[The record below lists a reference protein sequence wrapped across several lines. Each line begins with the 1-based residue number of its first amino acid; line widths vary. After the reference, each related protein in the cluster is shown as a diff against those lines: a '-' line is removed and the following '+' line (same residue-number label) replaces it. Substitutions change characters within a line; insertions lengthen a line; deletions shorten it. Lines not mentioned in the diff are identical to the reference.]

1 MNELGIV
8 LKQLRENRNYTIKE
22 LSEKSKVGNGT
33 IGDIERGKNKTTI
46 KTLEKLSKALNLTES
61 ERERLFSTYVSK
73 DISEKILEPKM
84 NKRERNQFEN
94 ILNSASHL
102 FNDEKVSEEDKMKM
116 RDSLLEAFYDAK
128 SKNKRK

>member
-1 MNELGIV
+1 ML
-8 LKQLRENRNYTIKE
+8 L
-22 LSEKSKVGNGT
+22 
-33 IGDIERGKNKTTI
+33 
-46 KTLEKLSKALNLTES
+46 LNLTES
-61 ERERLFSTYVSK
+61 ERERLFSTYVPK

-84 NKRERNQFEN
+84 NKRERNQFES
-94 ILNSASHL
+94 ILNSASHF

>member
-1 MNELGIV
+1 
-8 LKQLRENRNYTIKE
+8 
-22 LSEKSKVGNGT
+22 
-33 IGDIERGKNKTTI
+33 
-46 KTLEKLSKALNLTES
+46 
-61 ERERLFSTYVSK
+61 
-73 DISEKILEPKM
+73 M

-94 ILNSASHL
+94 ILNSASHF